1 MVVGGTCA
9 CECIVYVCG
18 TWVCM
23 CVCGGGIWQRAP
35 HFAVQDMHIIIIII
49 IIIDCYSLDRT
60 LGWGSPRD

>member
-1 MVVGGTCA
+1 
-9 CECIVYVCG
+9 
-18 TWVCM
+18 M
-23 CVCGGGIWQRAP
+23 CVAHGCVCVCVGGGIWQRAP